1 MSFLETFLGLNFYK
15 ELCALMP
22 VIGAAILLLV
32 VAKLFTSIIGKR
44 QTVYYKFSNVIEKLF
59 EEQEQKIEELGEE
72 IDAFLERE
80 RKGSELEA
88 YEKAEKEAKKNE
100 FCFVDS
106 T

>member
-22 VIGAAILLLV
+22 IIGAAILLLTV
-32 VAKLFTSIIGKR
+32 GKVFNPIIGKR

-59 EEQEQKIEELGEE
+59 EEQDQKIEELGEE
-72 IDAFLERE
+72 IDAFLEKE

-88 YEKAEKEAKKNE
+88 FEKAEKEAKQE
-100 FCFVDS
+100 
-106 T
+106 